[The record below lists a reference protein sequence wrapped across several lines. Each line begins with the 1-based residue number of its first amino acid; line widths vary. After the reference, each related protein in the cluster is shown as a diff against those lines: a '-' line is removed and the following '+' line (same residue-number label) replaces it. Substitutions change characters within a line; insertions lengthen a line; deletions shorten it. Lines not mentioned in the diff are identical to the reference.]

1 MNEIVT
7 EAWWS
12 LAVRGAAALL
22 FGILTLVWPAITL
35 WALVLLFGGY
45 ALVDGVTTLGAVVI
59 GDPDA
64 RGRRGRLLLHA
75 LVGIA
80 VGIATFAWP
89 DITALA
95 LLYLVAA
102 WAFLTGVL
110 EIAAA
115 VELRRIRR
123 RAWVAGVIGALSVAV
138 AALLVV
144 RPGDGAL
151 AVTWAIG
158 WFAVVSGV
166 TYLAV
171 AWQARKLLERFEGR
185 TGGARAMAA

>member
-22 FGILTLVWPAITL
+22 FGILTLVWPGITL

-45 ALVDGVTTLGAVVI
+45 ALVDGVTTVGAVLV

-75 LVGIA
+75 VVGIA
-80 VGIATFAWP
+80 VGIVTFAWP

-95 LLYLVAA
+95 LLYLVAF
-102 WAFLTGVL
+102 WAFVTGVL

-115 VELRRIRR
+115 VELRRVMR
-123 RAWVAGVIGALSVAV
+123 RAWVAGVIGAASVAL
-138 AALLVV
+138 AALLVI
-144 RPGDGAL
+144 RPRTGAL

-158 WFAVVSGV
+158 WFAVVTGLL
-166 TYLAV
+166 YLAV
-171 AWQARKLLERFEGR
+171 AWQVRKLHAPFGGR
-185 TGGARAMAA
+185 TADARAMAG